1 MKLSYEAK
9 YKVYTDYHA
18 WVSGQI
24 ISGAIHIRNDILTRG
39 EYVTI
44 QSPWQ
49 LSFLVDYQIFRTTD
63 DKKEFARPDEYR
75 MSVPLQFYTPAV
87 S

>member
-18 WVSGQI
+18 WVSGRI

-39 EYVTI
+39 EHGII
-44 QSPWQ
+44 QPPRQ
-49 LSFLVDYQIFRTTD
+49 LSFLVDYQIFRTPD
-63 DKKEFARPDEYR
+63 DKKEFAQPDEYR
-75 MSVPLQFYTPAV
+75 M
-87 S
+87 